1 MTIPIEKPS
10 VKFTPKD
17 QILAQGTRNSI
28 EGTGVQFHL
37 ISDVLR
43 EAEGKIKEILNDRNC
58 LITCS
63 IDKLNFVKP
72 ITLPQLND
80 ALVILL
86 KEEGLKLED
95 LYEMSGSKTRW
106 SHNTAV
112 TKLGKIRAFSIYIL
126 QEIYNVKQAALSEIF
141 GLTNRSS
148 ISSVLRVFKELMYED
163 PFFKKQFWEFYDRF
177 MFILYNNQTSVIK
190 TTKEIV

>member
-95 LYEMSGSKTRW
+95 LYKMSGSKTRW